1 MEEFLFYPR
10 GSKLKSPLPFLF
22 SFYIFFVFPIL
33 FTFFYF
39 VNLQVFHKK
48 EAEEIKKNINYL
60 TIFNYSQRG
69 DIYDSFNNLLIT
81 SEKSYD
87 VYLNLDD
94 FENKELIEKLVSKS
108 NLYFYWGNE
117 VIIRNLSLK
126 DISDLVL
133 KKEKYPH
140 LFIIPSYKRK
150 YLVKEEMG
158 NLIGNLGLGDE
169 KKFLRG
175 EFVGQTGIEYFYND
189 YLRGRPGKIVYLKEK
204 NNYKEIFKENDLR
217 GNDLYLTIDWELQK
231 RLYEAMDKYFKENG
245 YKKGALVMLD
255 PNSGKILTLI
265 SYPSY
270 DPDVFV
276 NKRTKIKE
284 VLTDPYQPLFNRV
297 ISGLYSPG
305 STIKLIMAAAALEE
319 KIVTPE
325 TKIFAAGSIKIP
337 HPYFPGIY
345 SVFKDNKFHGW
356 TDIYKAIYDSVNIY
370 FYVIGGGYPYPSDEI
385 PIKDGLGIERIIK
398 YWKKF
403 NLGEKSGIDLPG
415 EKSGFLPSPE
425 TKKNTLDPIWRLG
438 DTYNVSIG
446 QGDLLVTPLQ
456 IALWTSA
463 FVNNKIYKPYIV
475 EKIVSPENK
484 IIFENRPQVLK
495 ENIMSSSTL
504 NVIKEAMR
512 LTTIKGTAKILAE
525 APLEIAGKSG
535 SPQIFGKEKLNAIF
549 TGFFPYKKPEVV
561 MTLLIEEVPYGSVA
575 TLPLY
580 KEIVN
585 IYYNL
590 KLERENGR
598 NPF

>member
-1 MEEFLFYPR
+1 MEDFLFYPR

-284 VLTDPYQPLFNRV
+284 VLTDPYQPLFN
-297 ISGLYSPG
+297 
-305 STIKLIMAAAALEE
+305 
-319 KIVTPE
+319 
-325 TKIFAAGSIKIP
+325 
-337 HPYFPGIY
+337 
-345 SVFKDNKFHGW
+345 
-356 TDIYKAIYDSVNIY
+356 
-370 FYVIGGGYPYPSDEI
+370 
-385 PIKDGLGIERIIK
+385 
-398 YWKKF
+398 
-403 NLGEKSGIDLPG
+403 
-415 EKSGFLPSPE
+415 
-425 TKKNTLDPIWRLG
+425 
-438 DTYNVSIG
+438 
-446 QGDLLVTPLQ
+446 
-456 IALWTSA
+456 
-463 FVNNKIYKPYIV
+463 
-475 EKIVSPENK
+475 
-484 IIFENRPQVLK
+484 
-495 ENIMSSSTL
+495 
-504 NVIKEAMR
+504 
-512 LTTIKGTAKILAE
+512 
-525 APLEIAGKSG
+525 
-535 SPQIFGKEKLNAIF
+535 
-549 TGFFPYKKPEVV
+549 
-561 MTLLIEEVPYGSVA
+561 
-575 TLPLY
+575 
-580 KEIVN
+580 
-585 IYYNL
+585 
-590 KLERENGR
+590 
-598 NPF
+598 